1 MKYELVG
8 VRNGVELYNPVAE
21 NAAEERAEG
30 ADIFLDYLSDQSKF
44 MSVLYRTQ
52 IS

>member
-21 NAAEERAEG
+21 NAAEERAYEE
-30 ADIFLDYLSDQSKF
+30 K
-44 MSVLYRTQ
+44 SVNNNLL
-52 IS
+52 